1 MGGWARL
8 KDGDRAYRIWT
19 GYLKD
24 QCYPSLFA
32 KCGTALQV
40 DGSLGVGHAI
50 SEMLVQ
56 SQDGPIELLPA
67 LPRAWAE
74 KGRFSG
80 VVARG
85 AFELDFTWNNGRI
98 AGATI
103 VSGAGATC
111 RIKCAGALRVT
122 RDGRP
127 VAARKNADGVWS
139 FGTEVRGVYRL
150 AM

>member
-1 MGGWARL
+1 MGCWARL
-8 KDGDRAYRIWT
+8 GDGDRAARIFN

-24 QCYPSLFA
+24 QCFPSLFA

-85 AFELDFTWNNGRI
+85 AFELDFSWRNSRVES
-98 AGATI
+98 ATI
-103 VSGAGATC
+103 VSNAGETC
-111 RIKCAGALRVT
+111 RIKCAGSLRVT

-127 VAARKNADGVWS
+127 VAARKNADGTWS